1 MKSESLLGVEQFSE
15 SFVTVNKKEP
25 EMRIEE
31 IPHRDIFITIT
42 VPLLKIYLLRNTI
55 EPMVSDAFSVLPLV
69 LSFSFVFLTLLGTNL
84 M

>member
-25 EMRIEE
+25 EMRTEE
-31 IPHRDIFITIT
+31 IPHRDIIFITII

-55 EPMVSDAFSVLPLV
+55 ERMVSDAFSVLPLV
-69 LSFSFVFLTLLGTNL
+69 LSFPLFF
-84 M
+84 